1 VDLTSSRGDRD
12 RDQRDILTLGTRLA
26 SAEGFR
32 VIAMDGRDVGAVE
45 HVVYKRH
52 ADHPDEVVFR
62 RKVLLWER
70 LYVATFDDVAEV
82 DVGRERVYL
91 GIPSAAIRRHSD

>member
-1 VDLTSSRGDRD
+1 MDLTSSRGDRD

>member
-1 VDLTSSRGDRD
+1 
-12 RDQRDILTLGTRLA
+12 
-26 SAEGFR
+26 
-32 VIAMDGRDVGAVE
+32 MDGRDVGAVE

-70 LYVATFDDVAEV
+70 LYVATFDEVAEV
-82 DVGRERVYL
+82 DADQERVYL
-91 GIPSAAIRRHSD
+91 GIPGAAVRRYSD